1 MAKKVIKEDDAFE
14 SNNDMADDDFDVIE
28 MNEVISTINLD
39 ARRRLEQIMEDRE
52 LKRLTDD
59 SFDYYF

>member
-1 MAKKVIKEDDAFE
+1 MAKKVVKEDAFE
-14 SNNDMADDDFDVIE
+14 SNNDMTDDDFDVIE
-28 MNEVISTINLD
+28 INEVISTINLD